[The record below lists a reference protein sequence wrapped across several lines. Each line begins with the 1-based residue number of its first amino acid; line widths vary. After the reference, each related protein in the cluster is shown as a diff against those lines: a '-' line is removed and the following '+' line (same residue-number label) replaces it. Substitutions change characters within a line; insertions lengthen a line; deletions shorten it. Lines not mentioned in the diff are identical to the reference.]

1 MHTGQEVQLEKL
13 IDDAIKRRSFKSL
26 EELQEESN
34 ESVSCKCSK
43 QLIHKLNKLI
53 QRELSKKE
61 VRNVSLLLNCIQR
74 YGRSMTILGEDGLT
88 TMIKQGLV
96 HKMVSWFEKTRAIWA
111 EGGKEKSDA
120 LINLAEDFFDAL
132 MVVFDANSEGRCQ
145 VLDTFLHRIGC
156 LVTDPDIN
164 ICIQEEGI
172 RKMNIMLGQML
183 LNDRKTILSSDEMQL
198 LMSNFGKRVL
208 DAGDYNFQVAITEG
222 LCRMMSESQ
231 RKELADQ
238 WFCMEF
244 VANAFRRIRDSE
256 FETDCRRFL
265 NQVNGMLGER
275 TSVFT
280 FPCLE
285 AFLDKYELQMPS
297 DDKLEEFW
305 IDFNVGSKSIS
316 FYVVT
321 AEDDE
326 EPLWETVCM
335 PKEEVE
341 NYSIEVKDGKKL
353 LAINMKNPLRIGIN
367 EGIEILIYF
376 DLTLDVISTLQKVY
390 GCSKFKGLAVKNKT
404 SDAQTEVNI
413 ILHGSN
419 SQAMVVQDQL
429 SPPHHTEKGLL
440 GSERKFSGKPEC
452 LRTIDTDSEGI
463 ASRKRNSMYPP
474 LPATASNQK
483 MSEGTMMVTGT
494 KSYCASAA
502 VDSTQAKKGRVKLPL
517 EMKSSSAGSISLK
530 INELTFEEM
539 EQGSSK
545 HPKTTA
551 SKPTRERSSKKI
563 SASKVAE
570 MLQEVTASYHK
581 PGDIIPD
588 SQPVG
593 FKAKPV
599 LPGLI
604 DSKSVFKKCWI
615 SDSPVSSCST
625 QEKRTSCLEYS
636 FQQDNGIV
644 KQQSF
649 YSIFDGKSPIQE
661 VQNNSKNLKRKKME
675 QQLTEK
681 LEKITPGKNNKK
693 GGAESYSTKRVQHC
707 LDTKLSPELST
718 VETLALDS
726 DYKTKCTE
734 TLTSGYCIRRS
745 EVANGKF
752 DDICQSTI
760 SNKQD
765 GPKRDSCSKRFGV
778 DLTCKEDETED
789 DQRENDDENESNTIT
804 QTMIKEIAAKYR
816 KTREAPL
823 ADEDVNMLILSRSH
837 LDKSQPLSNK
847 LPNEKNAKR
856 GSSKKQRVTAKS
868 KMKDRTT
875 DVYNFDAN
883 SIDEPTIKLGV
894 KFTAGYQQPRTTMNT
909 IKQPKE
915 QNIQKSLTRKEEE
928 NKPAGRKNKKR
939 FFTDTDTDG
948 KTDISWLRESNRKP
962 KRKMIA
968 YGRQRK
974 QNVTENTNEE
984 GHAIPHKNK
993 IEKKSKLRK
1002 KSDELEAK
1010 LIQTRPERKPAACRP
1025 RRKTAVQTCYREL
1038 SMSELDSD
1046 QESFTFSPRRERSI
1060 IKHKPEPTKRV
1071 SKSNKREATTPIVS
1085 TTPRELSRYK
1095 KIEDFRFLS
1104 FPAVSSIEKLRYEEM
1119 SEPKNLTSC
1128 SSPLES
1134 EPSMQLD
1141 SSPELLRA
1149 PSTSKGKTAMKFHKS
1164 RKSFAKS
1171 ITPQS
1176 SPSQSTTK
1184 KKCTAE
1190 DVSSDLSL
1198 NSLPQVIPSVL
1209 QSCEVDEKIEEDE
1222 DLYRESLTK
1231 NNEECISV
1239 DKFRS
1244 PEGSAYTA
1252 RSSSNSSLKTNLS
1265 KKIGATTGEETSST
1279 SAIMEVNRRQID
1291 RILQMKIHV
1300 SGPSSPRSSILKR
1313 IYREVHPSSPDG
1325 IVDEV
1330 ELKVRGMRL
1339 HPRKLF
1345 KCDIENQSIGKG
1357 IITPGK
1363 AICQSTNNQSSANR
1377 DEMDTWHP
1385 DVGVMCQQ
1393 FSKDL
1398 TVKFKNRYQKID
1410 TFTKVSLKSI
1420 QQHLT
1425 SASLQIRDYR
1435 LQKLNKFQTNVAQE
1449 LEKFE
1454 KDSQSLKNMEK
1465 ELSNFWKQH
1474 SKAFNGLKENEEQ
1487 RIQQLR
1493 SSFDTNVFHGV
1504 EFEKRIFNMEIHQ
1517 MRKDMKMVQDRLL
1530 KEMQEEELGSVRK
1543 GLQSLFMSNSR
1554 RF

>member
-1 MHTGQEVQLEKL
+1 RHWGRDSSHSTPLEKL

-96 HKMVSWFEKTRAIWA
+96 HKISDELTTTAIWA

-132 MVVFDANSEGRCQ
+132 MVIRIFEATLCQ

-198 LMSNFGKRVL
+198 L
-208 DAGDYNFQVAITEG
+208 I
-222 LCRMMSESQ
+222 MMSESQ

-256 FETDCRRFL
+256 FET
-265 NQVNGMLGER
+265 
-275 TSVFT
+275 
-280 FPCLE
+280 
-285 AFLDKYELQMPS
+285 LQMPS

-1357 IITPGK
+1357 
-1363 AICQSTNNQSSANR
+1363 TNNSSLLYS
-1377 DEMDTWHP
+1377 D
-1385 DVGVMCQQ
+1385 
-1393 FSKDL
+1393 
-1398 TVKFKNRYQKID
+1398 
-1410 TFTKVSLKSI
+1410 
-1420 QQHLT
+1420 
-1425 SASLQIRDYR
+1425 
-1435 LQKLNKFQTNVAQE
+1435 
-1449 LEKFE
+1449 
-1454 KDSQSLKNMEK
+1454 
-1465 ELSNFWKQH
+1465 
-1474 SKAFNGLKENEEQ
+1474 
-1487 RIQQLR
+1487 
-1493 SSFDTNVFHGV
+1493 SSFTLLQPYSCLFSVLWSIFIYSFIQI
-1504 EFEKRIFNMEIHQ
+1504 EWWYLEQKR
-1517 MRKDMKMVQDRLL
+1517 
-1530 KEMQEEELGSVRK
+1530 
-1543 GLQSLFMSNSR
+1543 SNYKN
-1554 RF
+1554 